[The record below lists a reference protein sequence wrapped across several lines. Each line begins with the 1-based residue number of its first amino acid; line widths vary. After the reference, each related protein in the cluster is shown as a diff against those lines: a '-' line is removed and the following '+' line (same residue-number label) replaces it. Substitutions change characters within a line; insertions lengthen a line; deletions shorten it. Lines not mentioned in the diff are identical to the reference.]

1 MSVVVVTGGTFGI
14 GRAIS
19 LMLAE
24 RDHHV
29 VAFGLDARQPQSYAE
44 GGSVLLAADARERGL
59 EIDVLE
65 ADVAD
70 AADVERVMAHARK
83 HYGRIDALVN
93 NAAIGPLANILDTT
107 EELWDRVVD
116 VNLKGMFLTCKAVIP
131 GMIAQGGG
139 AIVNIGSGSG
149 WGKPG
154 MLAYAA
160 SKGGVFALSAALAY
174 DHFHQKIRV
183 NTVIPRGG
191 VFTGIALGRVGGDS
205 ERFNPA
211 AGWTAAGR
219 AVTPEDIARVVAF
232 VLSPD
237 AEVLSGAVIDVGSF
251 ANQGGPMPGRPD
263 PTNP

>member
-19 LMLAE
+19 VTLAE
-24 RDHHV
+24 RGHRV

-44 GGSVLLAADARERGL
+44 GGSALLAADARERGL
-59 EIDVLE
+59 RIDVLE
-65 ADVAD
+65 ADVSR
-70 AADVERVMAHARK
+70 AADVERVMAHARE
-83 HYGRIDALVN
+83 HHGGIDALVN
-93 NAAIGPLANILDTT
+93 NAAIGPLGTILDTS

-116 VNLKGMFLTCKAVIP
+116 VNLKGMFLTCKAVLP

-160 SKGGVFALSAALAY
+160 SKGGVVALSAALAY
-174 DHFHQKIRV
+174 DHFHDKIRV

-191 VFTGIALGRVGGDS
+191 VFTGIALGRAGGDPA
-205 ERFNPA
+205 RFNPA

-219 AVTPEDIARVVAF
+219 AVTPEDVARVVAF

-251 ANQGGPMPGRPD
+251 AGQGGPLPPPRA
-263 PTNP
+263 